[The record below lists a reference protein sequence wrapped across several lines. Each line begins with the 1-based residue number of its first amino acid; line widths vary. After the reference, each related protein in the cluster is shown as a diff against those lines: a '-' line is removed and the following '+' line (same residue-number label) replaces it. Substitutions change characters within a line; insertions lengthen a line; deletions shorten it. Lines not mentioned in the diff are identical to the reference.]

1 LILMKLDVL
10 ISIPSRITV
19 NGGYLT

>member
-1 LILMKLDVL
+1 MKLDVL